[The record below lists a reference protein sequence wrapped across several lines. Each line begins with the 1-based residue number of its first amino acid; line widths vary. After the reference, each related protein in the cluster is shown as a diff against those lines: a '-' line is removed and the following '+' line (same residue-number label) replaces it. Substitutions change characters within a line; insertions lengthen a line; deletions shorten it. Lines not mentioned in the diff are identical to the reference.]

1 MNKRQIAKALR
12 EAVFTPGK
20 PGPIKIIADVGS
32 TDYYINRSREFLTL
46 SLESPTFDQCTH
58 YLNMA
63 LSLIALAKVNMD
75 NEKANNQKEIRNEE
89 LI

>member
-20 PGPIKIIADVGS
+20 PGPLQIISDVGNV
-32 TDYYINRSREFLTL
+32 DYYINRSREFLTL
-46 SLESPTFDQCTH
+46 SLTSLTQCQKLY

-63 LSLIALAKVNMD
+63 LSLIALAKV
-75 NEKANNQKEIRNEE
+75 EINPEPKSTDRKK
-89 LI
+89 